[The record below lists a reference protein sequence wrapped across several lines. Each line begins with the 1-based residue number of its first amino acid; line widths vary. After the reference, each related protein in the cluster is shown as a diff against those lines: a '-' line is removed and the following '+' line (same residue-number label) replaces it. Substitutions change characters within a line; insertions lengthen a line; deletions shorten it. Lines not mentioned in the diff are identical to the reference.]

1 MDGGS
6 MPVALA
12 LPEYTT
18 SCGADQLR
26 LHAGHALAD
35 TRVPV
40 TDALGGAEAV
50 GAGAMGVGAATG
62 AEAKKLSTSLEVIIP
77 SMPLPAFMEN
87 KSILFSAASFFAAG
101 LAKGRSP
108 LA

>member
-1 MDGGS
+1 MISASLWPDPIKAGIPPVVFGAPIGGKA
-6 MPVALA
+6 P
-12 LPEYTT
+12 P
-18 SCGADQLR
+18 G
-26 LHAGHALAD
+26 
-35 TRVPV
+35 
-40 TDALGGAEAV
+40 DAIGAEAV
-50 GAGAMGVGAATG
+50 GAGAMGVGAATD

-87 KSILFSAASFFAAG
+87 KSIFFSAASFFAAG